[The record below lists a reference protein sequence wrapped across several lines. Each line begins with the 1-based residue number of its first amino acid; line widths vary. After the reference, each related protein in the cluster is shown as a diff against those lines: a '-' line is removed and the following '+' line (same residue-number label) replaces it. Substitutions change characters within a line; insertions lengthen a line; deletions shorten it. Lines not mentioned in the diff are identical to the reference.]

1 MKVLWAHGF
10 ESTPSGSKP
19 IWIKENLGWE
29 VISIN
34 MSEKG
39 WTIAE
44 QTEVVIQKILE
55 NDDLELIMGSS
66 YGGLAIANASNKL
79 L

>member
-10 ESTPSGSKP
+10 ESTPNGSKP

-44 QTEVVIQKILE
+44 QTQVVIQKSLE
-55 NDDLELIMGSS
+55 NNDLELIMGFFFMEVW
-66 YGGLAIANASNKL
+66 L
-79 L
+79 LQMHLINY